1 MNEKRIRRLNEIDT
15 RGRGPVVYWMSRDQ
29 RAGDN
34 WALLHAQELAAENKK
49 PLVVLFCLVPEF
61 LGAAIRQYRFMI
73 EGLKKVEQEL
83 LKKNIPFYLLQGKP
97 GEQVSKFV
105 RESKA
110 SLLVT
115 DFDPLRIKKKW
126 KEEVKR
132 KIEVPFVE
140 VDAHNIVPC
149 WAVSPKQ
156 EFAAYTIRNKIKRLL
171 PEFLTDF
178 PRLKSQNSAIRVPNN
193 DWQRIEQNLKVDL
206 SVPHLKWIKPGEK
219 EARKALK
226 RFIAQKLSRYP
237 GERNDP
243 NKDAVSD
250 LSPYLHFGQIAA
262 QRVALEVRR
271 TGIKARDDFLE
282 ELIIRRELADNY
294 CFYNQNYDSF
304 RGFPDWAR
312 KTLDE
317 HRPDEREYLY
327 SPKQFESAQTHDD
340 LWNAAQLEMVKRGK
354 MHGYLRMYWAKK
366 ILEWT
371 RNPEEAQKI
380 ALYLN
385 DKYELDGRDPNG
397 YVGVAWSIGGVHDR
411 AWPSRPVFGKIRYM
425 SYNGCR
431 SKFNVPAY
439 IDKIRNL
446 S

>member
-1 MNEKRIRRLNEIDT
+1 
-15 RGRGPVVYWMSRDQ
+15 MSRDQ
-29 RAGDN
+29 RADDN
-34 WALLHAQELAAENKK
+34 WALLQAQELALENKR
-49 PLVVLFCLVPEF
+49 PVVVIFCLVPQF

-73 EGLKKVEQEL
+73 QGLKEVEQEL
-83 LKKNIPFYLLQGKP
+83 QKKNIPFHLLQRKP
-97 GEQVSKFV
+97 EEEVPKFV
-105 RESKA
+105 EDQDA

-126 KEEVKR
+126 KKEVKK
-132 KIEVPFVE
+132 KIKVPFIE

-149 WAVSPKQ
+149 WVASPKQ
-156 EFAAYTIRNKIKRLL
+156 EFAAYTIRNKIKKHL

-178 PRLKSQNSAIRVPNN
+178 PPLKRQNAAVKIPDN
-193 DWQRIEQNLKVDL
+193 DWDRAERNLKVDL
-206 SVPHLKWIKPGEK
+206 SIPELKWIKPGEK
-219 EARKALK
+219 EARNTLK
-226 RFIAQKLSRYP
+226 RFISHKLSRYP
-237 GERNDP
+237 EERNDP

-250 LSPYLHFGQIAA
+250 LSPYLHFGHIAA
-262 QRVALEVRR
+262 QRVALEVRK
-271 TGIKARDDFLE
+271 TGMKARDDFLE

-294 CFYNQNYDSF
+294 CFYNEKYDSF
-304 RGFPDWAR
+304 QGFPDWAK

-317 HRPDEREYLY
+317 HRKDRREYLY
-327 SPKQFESAQTHDD
+327 TLKQFESARTHDEI
-340 LWNAAQLEMVKRGK
+340 WNAAQLEMVKRGK
-354 MHGYLRMYWAKK
+354 MHGYMRMYWAKK

-371 RNPEEAQKI
+371 RTPEEAQKI

-425 SYNGCR
+425 SASGCR

-439 IDKIRNL
+439 IDKVKNL
-446 S
+446 P